1 MILEVNGDRM
11 KRKTIDFIGLV
22 FWLLG
27 GICVLIDGEVSLLVY
42 FLTWITLL
50 ILIIEKVLRNE

>member
-1 MILEVNGDRM
+1 MIGM

-27 GICVLIDGEVSLLVY
+27 GICVLIDGEVSLFVY